1 MLRSLLGLSKKQVTS
16 EAASAS
22 VLKEVVPSCPSCGNA
37 LRDHQYRLIAATPL
51 KPDRMD
57 SFRELLAAIRG
68 QEWQRVVTFQTW
80 EGNQANAEVY
90 GLQCAN
96 RALSV
101 VVISAPFAL
110 EEPYMLMH
118 QEKVDDPATFEPY
131 LPDTDA
137 WHQL

>member
-1 MLRSLLGLSKKQVTS
+1 MLRLLLGLSKKQTAS
-16 EAASAS
+16 ESASAN
-22 VLKEVVPSCPSCGNA
+22 VLKQVVPSCPSCGNA
-37 LRDHQYRLIAATPL
+37 LHDHQYRLIASTPL
-51 KPDRMD
+51 KPDRLD
-57 SFRELLAAIRG
+57 SFGELLEAIRG
-68 QEWQRVVTFQTW
+68 QEWQKVVTFQAW

-118 QEKVDDPATFEPY
+118 QEKVDDPAAFEPC

-137 WHQL
+137 WHHL